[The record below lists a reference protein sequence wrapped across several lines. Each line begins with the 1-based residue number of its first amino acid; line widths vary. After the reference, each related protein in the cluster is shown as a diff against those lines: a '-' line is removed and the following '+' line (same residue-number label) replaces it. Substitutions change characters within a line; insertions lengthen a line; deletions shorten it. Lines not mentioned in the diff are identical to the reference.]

1 MVARV
6 GSCTRM
12 ILPSGFDAEA
22 TKKKKEAEVMLCFE
36 KKHERLR
43 QLTKVNHR
51 MLFITVY
58 LMTGSKYQGM

>member
-1 MVARV
+1 
-6 GSCTRM
+6 M

-22 TKKKKEAEVMLCFE
+22 TKEKEAEVMLCFD
-36 KKHERLR
+36 KKLR
-43 QLTKVNHR
+43 QLTRVNHR